1 MGIPVRLSRFIYTF
15 LAAGL
20 LLSAT
25 SSAFAADDAPIAS
38 EDDILTQARALSSSK
53 KRPEALA
60 LLQKHLVESPTDVDA
75 RLLYGEMLSWEG
87 RWEEARDAL
96 EGVLNQTPTYT
107 DAALALINVELW
119 SDHPERADKIANR
132 FLERTP
138 NHIDLLIAR
147 ARVMRALKRPKE
159 EMQVLN
165 TVLRLEPSNAEATDM
180 RRSLQE
186 SSSEWKAGANV
197 NTIFFSDHRSS
208 WLEESYSV
216 RRGLDA
222 GSLIFRVSR
231 AYQYGYTSTLGE
243 VDWYPSLRPGTY
255 MYLNAGYSPE
265 GILYPTFRAGAEIFQ
280 NLSHGYEASAGMRR
294 LQFTSTRLNVY
305 TASIGR
311 YHKDWYGSVRTYI
324 TPGDPKPSVSFQ
336 VQVRRYF
343 GDGERYLSFRYG
355 RGSSPFEVR
364 SLNEVGV
371 LDSSSYLGEIYWKLR
386 TRLLLNVTGGI
397 SGDDRIDHDRLTQY
411 YLSTTVSYKF

>member
-1 MGIPVRLSRFIYTF
+1 MGNPVLLGRFIYTF

-53 KRPEALA
+53 RRPEALA

-147 ARVMRALKRPKE
+147 ARVMRALKRPKK

-336 VQVRRYF
+336 IQVRRYF

>member
-1 MGIPVRLSRFIYTF
+1 MGNPVLLGRFIYTF

-53 KRPEALA
+53 RRPEALA

-165 TVLRLEPSNAEATDM
+165 TVLRLEPANAEATDM